1 MTPQE
6 LKNSILQL
14 AIQGKLVEQ
23 RPEEGTAQ
31 ELYEQIQAEKQRLIK
46 EGKLK
51 KEKPL
56 PEITEEEKPFEIPEG
71 WMWVRLREI
80 TCLNPKND
88 LPDELEVSFI
98 PMALIDDGYR
108 SSHSFEI
115 KTWGSIKKGFTH
127 FADGDIG
134 IAKITPCFQ
143 NRKSVIFCNLKNG
156 YGAGTT
162 ELSIVRVVN
171 DLLSRNFLLYFF
183 KSAYFIENGVK
194 SMGEGGAQ
202 PNISKE
208 KIVNYPMPLP
218 PLAEQKRIVAK
229 IEELLP
235 LVDRYEQAWT
245 KLEDFNRRFPEDM
258 KKSILQQAIQGKL
271 VEQRPEEGTAQEL
284 YAQIQAEKQRLVKEG
299 KIKKEK
305 PLPEIMEEEKPFEI
319 PEGWMWCRLNDISWY
334 LDAGKSPKCDKQPVN
349 NNEWGVITTTA
360 IQSGQFDETQNK
372 ILPYDFAVNT
382 NMQIHKGDI
391 LITRAGPTNRTGVAC
406 VVKSIQY
413 NLILSDKTVRI
424 NTTNNFLCKDYI
436 VMALNSPQIRL
447 LILELMSGMDKQQV
461 NISQDK
467 YKTLV
472 LPLPP
477 LAEQKRIVERVEE
490 LLAMCERLK

>member
-31 ELYEQIQAEKQRLIK
+31 ELYAQIQAEKQRLIK
-46 EGKLK
+46 EGKIK

-194 SMGEGGAQ
+194 SFTGTAGQQRIHKDYLATC
-202 PNISKE
+202 
-208 KIVNYPMPLP
+208 VLPLP